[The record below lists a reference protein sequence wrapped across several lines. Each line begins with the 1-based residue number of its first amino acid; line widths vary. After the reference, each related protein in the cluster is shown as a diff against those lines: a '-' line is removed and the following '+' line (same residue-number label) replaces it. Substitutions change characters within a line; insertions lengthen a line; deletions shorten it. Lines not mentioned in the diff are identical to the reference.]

1 MIGNLNLKVLVW
13 DEYVEC
19 AKQRLL
25 QAGES
30 IRQKFLLQSL
40 AHQDQ
45 KVIDFLERTSDGKIA
60 RFEIQVLGIRDVKG
74 LEFDDVIIL
83 NFFSAE
89 IEYSDESG
97 KRVWQSIPKSS
108 EKSWKLLMKTEDAA
122 TVRRGMSDLQ
132 IQMQLK
138 MLYTACSRC
147 RCRLIFFESDALN
160 PKAETSV
167 GTVFFRKFCDDLKLI
182 SRVEGSSDVTQ
193 EVLEGRTRVLD
204 DWAYEA
210 VFHLSASLFIEFRHV
225 LVDRLLSQVS
235 IAHSIQDMHDR
246 DRMRAVDLTNQVK
259 LCLQKARPH
268 SDCLE
273 LMQCDA

>member
-1 MIGNLNLKVLVW
+1 MMSNLNLKVLVW
-13 DEYVEC
+13 DEYVER

-30 IRQKFLLQSL
+30 IRQKFLHQSL
-40 AHQDQ
+40 DHLVQ
-45 KVIDFLERTSDGKIA
+45 KVDDFLERPDDGKIS

-89 IEYSDESG
+89 VEYSDESG

-122 TVRRGMSDLQ
+122 TVRRGISDLQ

-147 RCRLIFFESDALN
+147 RCRLIFFESEALN
-160 PKAETSV
+160 PKAGTSV
-167 GTVFFRKFCDDLKLI
+167 GTVFFRKLCDDLKLI
-182 SRVEGSSDVTQ
+182 SRAEGSSDVTQ

-210 VFHLSASLFIEFRHV
+210 VFHLSASL
-225 LVDRLLSQVS
+225 LLNFV
-235 IAHSIQDMHDR
+235 IF
-246 DRMRAVDLTNQVK
+246 
-259 LCLQKARPH
+259 
-268 SDCLE
+268 
-273 LMQCDA
+273 

>member
-1 MIGNLNLKVLVW
+1 MISNLNLKVLVW
-13 DEYVEC
+13 DEFVEC

-25 QAGES
+25 QAAES
-30 IRQKFLLQSL
+30 IRQKLSLQSI
-40 AHQDQ
+40 AHPDQ
-45 KVIDFLERTSDGKIA
+45 KIDDFLQRMSDGKN

-108 EKSWKLLMKTEDAA
+108 EKSWKHLMKTEDAA
-122 TVRRGMSDLQ
+122 TARGGISDLQ

-147 RCRLIFFESDALN
+147 RCRLIFFESDALM
-160 PKAETSV
+160 PKADTSV
-167 GTVFFRKFCDDLKLI
+167 GTVFFRKLCDLKLI
-182 SRVEGSSDVTQ
+182 SRVEGSPDVTQ

-210 VFHLSASLFIEFRHV
+210 VFHLFFLH
-225 LVDRLLSQVS
+225 LLSLTFVIFLLTVFCRRSQLLIQFKICT
-235 IAHSIQDMHDR
+235 IATECELWI
-246 DRMRAVDLTNQVK
+246 
-259 LCLQKARPH
+259 RPFK
-268 SDCLE
+268 SC
-273 LMQCDA
+273 CA

>member
-1 MIGNLNLKVLVW
+1 
-13 DEYVEC
+13 
-19 AKQRLL
+19 
-25 QAGES
+25 
-30 IRQKFLLQSL
+30 
-40 AHQDQ
+40 
-45 KVIDFLERTSDGKIA
+45 
-60 RFEIQVLGIRDVKG
+60 
-74 LEFDDVIIL
+74 
-83 NFFSAE
+83 
-89 IEYSDESG
+89 
-97 KRVWQSIPKSS
+97 
-108 EKSWKLLMKTEDAA
+108 
-122 TVRRGMSDLQ
+122 
-132 IQMQLK
+132 MQLK

-167 GTVFFRKFCDDLKLI
+167 GFVFFLKLCGKLCDDDPKLI
-182 SRVEGSSDVTQ
+182 SRAEGSSDVTQ

-210 VFHLSASLFIEFRHV
+210 VFHLSASLFIEFRHF

>member
-1 MIGNLNLKVLVW
+1 MMSNLNLKVLVW

-40 AHQDQ
+40 AHLDQ
-45 KVIDFLERTSDGKIA
+45 KVDDFLERTSDGKIA

-89 IEYSDESG
+89 VEYSDESG

-108 EKSWKLLMKTEDAA
+108 EKSWKLLMRTEDAA
-122 TVRRGMSDLQ
+122 TVQQGISDLQ

-160 PKAETSV
+160 PKADTSV
-167 GTVFFRKFCDDLKLI
+167 GTVFFRKLCDDLKLI
-182 SRVEGSSDVTQ
+182 SRVEGSTDITQ

-210 VFHLSASLFIEFRHV
+210 VFHLSASLF
-225 LVDRLLSQVS
+225 LLLNFV
-235 IAHSIQDMHDR
+235 IF
-246 DRMRAVDLTNQVK
+246 
-259 LCLQKARPH
+259 
-268 SDCLE
+268 
-273 LMQCDA
+273 

>member
-1 MIGNLNLKVLVW
+1 LVW

-25 QAGES
+25 QAAES
-30 IRQKFLLQSL
+30 IRQKFSLQSL
-40 AHQDQ
+40 AHLDQ
-45 KVIDFLERTSDGKIA
+45 KVDDFLERTDGKIA

-74 LEFDDVIIL
+74 LEFDDVILL

-89 IEYSDESG
+89 VEYNDESG

-167 GTVFFRKFCDDLKLI
+167 GTVFFRKLCDDLELI
-182 SRVEGSSDVTQ
+182 SRAEGSSDVTQ

-246 DRMRAVDLTNQVK
+246 DRMRAVDQTNQVK

>member
-1 MIGNLNLKVLVW
+1 MMSNLNLKVLVW
-13 DEYVEC
+13 DEYVER

-25 QAGES
+25 QAGET
-30 IRQKFLLQSL
+30 IRQKFSLQSL
-40 AHQDQ
+40 AHLVQ
-45 KVIDFLERTSDGKIA
+45 KVDDFLERTDDGKIS

-89 IEYSDESG
+89 VEYESG

-108 EKSWKLLMKTEDAA
+108 EKSWKLLMRTEDAA
-122 TVRRGMSDLQ
+122 TVRRGISDLQ

-147 RCRLIFFESDALN
+147 RCRLIFFESEALN
-160 PKAETSV
+160 PKADTSV
-167 GTVFFRKFCDDLKLI
+167 GTVFFRKLCDDLKLI
-182 SRVEGSSDVTQ
+182 SRVEDSSDVTQ

-210 VFHLSASLFIEFRHV
+210 VFHLSASFFIKFRHF
-225 LVDRLLSQVS
+225 LADRFLLQVS

-246 DRMRAVDLTNQVK
+246 DRVQAVDQTIQVK

-268 SDCLE
+268 SNCLE